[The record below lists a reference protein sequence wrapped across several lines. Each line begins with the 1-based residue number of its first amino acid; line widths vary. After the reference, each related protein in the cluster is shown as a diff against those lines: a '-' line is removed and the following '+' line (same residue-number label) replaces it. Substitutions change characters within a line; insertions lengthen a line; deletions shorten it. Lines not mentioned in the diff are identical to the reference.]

1 MRFDLQVIASWIEPD
16 TRVLDL
22 GCRTGS
28 LLDHLRREKGTRGTG
43 VEIDE
48 EAAGEAIAKG
58 LSVIHGDIYEEI
70 EDYPDN
76 AFDYVIL
83 SQTLQQVY
91 DPATLIREMLRVG
104 SRCIVSFPNFT
115 HIRNRFQM
123 FFTGR
128 APVSKELPYDWH
140 DSPNIRVI
148 PITDFRRFC
157 AQLHVPIVKEVA
169 ISTHHH
175 DTRGRVIT
183 FLPNLLATFGIFM
196 LGQPGRR
203 GERDRDG

>member
-1 MRFDLQVIASWIEPD
+1 MRFDLQVIASWIEPGSK
-16 TRVLDL
+16 VLDL

-28 LLDHLRREKGTRGTG
+28 LLDHLRARKAVRGTG
-43 VEIDE
+43 IEIDE
-48 EAAGEAIAKG
+48 DAAGQAIAKG

-76 AFDYVIL
+76 VFDHVIL
-83 SQTLQQVY
+83 SQALMQVY
-91 DPATLIREMLRVG
+91 DPEVLIKEMLRVG
-104 SRCIVSFPNFT
+104 KRCIVSFPNFT

-128 APVSKELPYDWH
+128 APMSKELPYEWYNT
-140 DSPNIRVI
+140 PNIRVI

-157 AQLHVPIVKEVA
+157 DGLSVPIVKEVA
-169 ISTHHH
+169 LTTHHH
-175 DTRGRVIT
+175 DTKGRIIT

-196 LGQPGRR
+196 LGQP
-203 GERDRDG
+203 EK

>member
-1 MRFDLQVIASWIEPD
+1 MRFDLQVIASWIEPE
-16 TRVLDL
+16 TKVLDL

-28 LLDHLRREKGTRGTG
+28 LLDHLRANKDVKGTGI
-43 VEIDE
+43 EIDE
-48 EAAGEAIAKG
+48 EAAGRAIAKG

-83 SQTLQQVY
+83 SQALMQVY
-91 DPATLIREMLRVG
+91 EPGVLIREMLRVG
-104 SRCIVSFPNFT
+104 KRGIVSFPNFT

-123 FFTGR
+123 LFTGR
-128 APVSKELPYDWH
+128 APMSKELPYEWH
-140 DSPNIRVI
+140 NTPNIRVI

-157 AQLHVPIVKEVA
+157 DDIHVPIVKEVA
-169 ISTHHH
+169 LTTHHH
-175 DTRGRVIT
+175 DTKGRIIT

-196 LGQPGRR
+196 LGQP
-203 GERDRDG
+203 EK